1 MIAIGMTCMVIGM
14 LGFCGAWVARNMKL
28 VGSFGL
34 IMVGGIFF
42 GIGGSASK
50 GKPHG
55 DGGMVSL
62 GIIFIAIGVVL
73 LVLSIKQTKKA
84 VEIETI
90 AKLERI
96 GGTPLDRF
104 FVECVLAEY
113 NDFSVKK
120 NVEKA
125 KLLAEKYGLN
135 YAKGIEALYEEAL
148 TEHETI
154 SEKLVESRH
163 ISLREAEKSLY
174 DELNKYAN
182 LYGKDKRVA
191 MLTDTMKAL
200 RKKADDLDKYA
211 SLNLRSTQQKEHD
224 WAIHGGIASGIAGP
238 LAGAVTAVNIQAKN
252 AQIRA
257 ENQARMQAAMPSYMF
272 ATSTASGNRENAKK
286 IQKEIDEV
294 QMKLISDVS
303 AAELLRYIKFENT
316 EVRVSELGTCTVE
329 TVATLESSFK
339 IYGDVD
345 AVVDGTIVAKIYDK
359 STFIGTAQMVLPL
372 YGVGQNINLTGM
384 CLECGKPGKEYRVE
398 FAASKLWAIER

>member
-90 AKLERI
+90 SKLERI

-120 NVEKA
+120 NAEKA
-125 KLLAEKYGLN
+125 KLLAEKCYGFFQSV
-135 YAKGIEALYEEAL
+135 Y
-148 TEHETI
+148 
-154 SEKLVESRH
+154 
-163 ISLREAEKSLY
+163 
-174 DELNKYAN
+174 
-182 LYGKDKRVA
+182 
-191 MLTDTMKAL
+191 
-200 RKKADDLDKYA
+200 
-211 SLNLRSTQQKEHD
+211 
-224 WAIHGGIASGIAGP
+224 
-238 LAGAVTAVNIQAKN
+238 
-252 AQIRA
+252 
-257 ENQARMQAAMPSYMF
+257 
-272 ATSTASGNRENAKK
+272 
-286 IQKEIDEV
+286 
-294 QMKLISDVS
+294 
-303 AAELLRYIKFENT
+303 
-316 EVRVSELGTCTVE
+316 
-329 TVATLESSFK
+329 
-339 IYGDVD
+339 
-345 AVVDGTIVAKIYDK
+345 
-359 STFIGTAQMVLPL
+359 
-372 YGVGQNINLTGM
+372 
-384 CLECGKPGKEYRVE
+384 
-398 FAASKLWAIER
+398 